1 MPWSIDWPF
10 KSLNNAGKVIKGPF
24 VGALD
29 LTPLLMKQKERPL
42 ALCSYKY
49 FRENEFKIPKING
62 LDAAPKLDAVI
73 LTVAYK
79 TFSHIT
85 LEKIKAVVNT
95 SLVLIEVRCFFN
107 KAHGTRR
114 TSHFSLMKQ
123 EERSLAYLLTS
134 ILTNL

>member
-1 MPWSIDWPF
+1 
-10 KSLNNAGKVIKGPF
+10 V
-24 VGALD
+24 
-29 LTPLLMKQKERPL
+29 RPL